1 MICNMALLEIH
12 KLTKIYDNR
21 VVALRD
27 FSLVYDRGSSII
39 VLVGPN
45 GAGKTTLLR
54 ILAGQLRPTSGTAR
68 IFGYDLVKDVN
79 KVVSIVAFLP
89 QGIRAPFYNLTPR
102 DYIVSYLLIRGY
114 SLGDARR
121 RAREML
127 ELFSLEEYA
136 SVPVSKLSGGTVR
149 RALIASVLADESA
162 ELFLLDEPLPGLDPR
177 SRMIFWSVI
186 CRIVRDGRLAI
197 ISSHY
202 TEDLPL
208 VADYVV
214 VLSRGKK
221 IAEGNPGNVI
231 RDVLGPCSY
240 KVIVRSRYS
249 EKAMSATDRVDVMS
263 LISSASDVCQAVR
276 LGDDT
281 VIVYA
286 SSPQHVVSIAED
298 YGLDVEVAPVGLGD
312 IVLAL
317 GERE

>member
-1 MICNMALLEIH
+1 MVLLEIYE
-12 KLTKIYDNR
+12 LTKIYDKR

-27 FSLVYDRGSSII
+27 FSLVYDKGSSII

-68 IFGYDLVKDVN
+68 VFGYDVVRDVD
-79 KVVSIVAFLP
+79 KVVGVVAFLP

-121 RAREML
+121 RAREVL

-186 CRIVRDGRLAI
+186 RRVVRDGRLAI
-197 ISSHY
+197 VSSHY

-214 VLSRGKK
+214 VLSRGRKA
-221 IAEGNPGNVI
+221 AEGNPGNVI

-240 KVIVRSRYS
+240 KVIIRSRYS
-249 EKAMSATDRVDVMS
+249 ANGAGIE
-263 LISSASDVCQAVR
+263 SSMDALRESSNGVCRFVR
-276 LGDDT
+276 LGEDT
-281 VIVYA
+281 VIVYT
-286 SSPQHVVSIAED
+286 SSPQYVVSVAED
-298 YGLDVEVAPVGLGD
+298 YGLGAEVAPVGLGD

>member
-1 MICNMALLEIH
+1 MVLLEIY
-12 KLTKIYDNR
+12 KLTKIYDDR

-27 FSLVYDRGSSII
+27 FSLAYDRGSSII

-68 IFGYDLVKDVN
+68 VFGYDLVRDVD
-79 KVVSIVAFLP
+79 KVVGVVAFLP
-89 QGIRAPFYNLTPR
+89 QGIRAPFYNLTPW

-186 CRIVRDGRLAI
+186 RRVVRDGRLAI
-197 ISSHY
+197 VSSHY

-221 IAEGNPGNVI
+221 IAEGNPSNVI

-240 KVIVRSRYS
+240 KVIIRSRYS
-249 EKAMSATDRVDVMS
+249 TNGTSIE
-263 LISSASDVCQAVR
+263 SSIDALRESSNGVCRFVR
-276 LGDDT
+276 LGEDT

-286 SSPQHVVSIAED
+286 SSPQHVVSVAEY

-317 GERE
+317 GERG